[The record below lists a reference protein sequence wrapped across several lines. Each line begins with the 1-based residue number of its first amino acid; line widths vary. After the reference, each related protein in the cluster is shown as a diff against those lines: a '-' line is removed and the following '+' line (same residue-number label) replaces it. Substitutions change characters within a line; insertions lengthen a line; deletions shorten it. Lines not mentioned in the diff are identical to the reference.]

1 MIISD
6 DKKGRGGTNNPPQI
20 TVCQT
25 CLTPHPGGILAEE
38 LKHLGVSADDFARE
52 IGVSSDLITTILAE
66 KESITPEIAQ
76 KISQVLKVPGASTW
90 VAMQADYD
98 GWQSKKR

>member
-1 MIISD
+1 MAEMF
-6 DKKGRGGTNNPPQI
+6 NP
-20 TVCQT
+20 
-25 CLTPHPGGILAEE
+25 PHPGGILAEE
-38 LKHLGVSADDFARE
+38 LEHLGVNAEDFAKQ
-52 IGVSSDLITTILAE
+52 IGIASDLMTEILSE
-66 KESITPEIAQ
+66 KAPITPEIAQ

>member
-1 MIISD
+1 MTKMFD
-6 DKKGRGGTNNPPQI
+6 P
-20 TVCQT
+20 
-25 CLTPHPGGILAEE
+25 PHPGGILAEE
-38 LKHLGVSADDFARE
+38 LEHLGVNADDFASQ
-52 IGVSSDLITTILAE
+52 IGVDTDLMTRILNE
-66 KESITPEIAQ
+66 KEPITPEIAQ